1 MLQYYSANL
10 YHIITMHKREKYHL
24 GLLHLRRLYVTPTP
38 QVLEQDC
45 HAPQGP
51 HPPGL
56 INLGVCLASSN
67 VVQFSLKQIYKNRQ
81 YLTKT

>member
-1 MLQYYSANL
+1 MRKN
-10 YHIITMHKREKYHL
+10 HL

-38 QVLEQDC
+38 HVLEQDC

-56 INLGVCLASSN
+56 MILGVCLASAN
-67 VVQFSLKQIYKNRQ
+67 VVQVSLKQIYEKPPMFNQ
-81 YLTKT
+81 YIILNKKTKQSHEI